1 MATSPQDVAALALK
15 AYQFANRK
23 LAGDIAQA
31 ANDDQADSLR
41 ANVNKL
47 HLAYLKAQN
56 ASFQAGNADVETA
69 YLAAET
75 ATTKVTQ
82 AYKQGK
88 ALADRIVAVSG
99 AVTALTNLAAKASA
113 LAILA
118 GCAQGSTERQESDR
132 RSLAEARP
140 IGEPVDCVDLARID
154 HTRVRDNRTI
164 DFHMRGGEVY
174 RNRLRHECSGLGFED
189 SFAYRTSTGRLCSV
203 DLITVSRSGGGP
215 AGPTCALGSFQR
227 IETGSR

>member
-1 MATSPQDVAALALK
+1 MATSPQDVAALALQ

-69 YLAAET
+69 YQAAET
-75 ATTKVTQ
+75 ATSKVTQ

-113 LAILA
+113 LA
-118 GCAQGSTERQESDR
+118 
-132 RSLAEARP
+132 
-140 IGEPVDCVDLARID
+140 
-154 HTRVRDNRTI
+154 
-164 DFHMRGGEVY
+164 
-174 RNRLRHECSGLGFED
+174 
-189 SFAYRTSTGRLCSV
+189 
-203 DLITVSRSGGGP
+203 
-215 AGPTCALGSFQR
+215 
-227 IETGSR
+227 